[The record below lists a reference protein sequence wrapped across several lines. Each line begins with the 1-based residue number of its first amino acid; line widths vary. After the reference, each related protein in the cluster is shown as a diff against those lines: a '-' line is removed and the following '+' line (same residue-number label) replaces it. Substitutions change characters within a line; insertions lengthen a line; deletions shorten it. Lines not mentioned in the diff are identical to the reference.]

1 MTYDMINHPINQK
14 KTVYHPIHQKKKR
27 KGETIVVKGTLY
39 WYG

>member
-1 MTYDMINHPINQK
+1 MILYTTPIN
-14 KTVYHPIHQKKKR
+14 QKKKR